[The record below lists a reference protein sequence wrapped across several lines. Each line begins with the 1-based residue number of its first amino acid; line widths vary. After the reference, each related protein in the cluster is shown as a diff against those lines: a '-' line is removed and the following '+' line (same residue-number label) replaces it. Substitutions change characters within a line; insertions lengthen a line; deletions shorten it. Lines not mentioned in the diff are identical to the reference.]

1 MGNGLLNNTTNFQL
15 DPISRYDVI
24 NVFMPTKIVI
34 HESNYIIT
42 DTGHTTGATNL
53 KLSQLFRYFL
63 TEPLYIFC
71 QRRSKDK
78 VKVTEN
84 MKIT

>member
-1 MGNGLLNNTTNFQL
+1 MGNGLLNNTTKFQL
-15 DPISRYDVI
+15 DPISHYDVI
-24 NVFMPTKIVI
+24 NVFMPTKIVN

-42 DTGHTTGATNL
+42 DTGHTTGTTSL
-53 KLSQLFRYFL
+53 KLSHIVRYFL
-63 TEPLYIFC
+63 TEPLYIFR
-71 QRRSKDK
+71 QQRSKDK